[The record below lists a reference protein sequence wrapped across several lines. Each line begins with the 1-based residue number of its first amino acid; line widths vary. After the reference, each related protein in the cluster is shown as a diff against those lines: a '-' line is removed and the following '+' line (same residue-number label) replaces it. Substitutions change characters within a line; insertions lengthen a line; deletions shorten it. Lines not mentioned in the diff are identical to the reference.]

1 VGLFVLG
8 GLQGIDTLK
17 SMGLAWILG
26 NGICAAIGSL
36 IALARPQTILISFLA
51 APITS
56 LNPTIGVGFVTGLL
70 EYLFRKPKV
79 EDLENLSA
87 DTGSLKGWYRNRV
100 TRVLLVFFLSSLGSS
115 IGTFWAGAR
124 IAMILPVNRGDLIFS
139 VLYF

>member
-1 VGLFVLG
+1 MLIIGLFVLG
-8 GLQGIDTLK
+8 GLRGMDTLK

-70 EYLFRKPKV
+70 EYWFRKPKV
-79 EDLENLSA
+79 RDLENLSK

-124 IAMILPVNRGDLIFS
+124 IAMIFAG
-139 VLYF
+139 